1 MSPSPRRATPAH
13 VNNQAHVDQYAAG
26 RYRSPSQRFVNWRE
40 HRIARELL
48 AHSADAGSTHV
59 VDIPCGYGRFYPLY
73 KTMGYQV
80 TCLDR
85 SDAMIEWL
93 RSNQAQEQADRE
105 RVQRADILDRLPVD
119 TDVDLAVSIR
129 MFQHIPSRESRRQ
142 ALAVLAEAGNGPVL
156 MTYYDRRCLHYW
168 TKRMVRRLRGKRVGI
183 NMLSGRTM
191 DSDIESAG
199 LKVVRRKRLLWGL
212 HAQTWVLLE
221 WAKKPVRGV
230 QMALGGLLAERLL
243 QPATQLFAA
252 I

>member
-1 MSPSPRRATPAH
+1 MSSSPRRATPAH
-13 VNNQAHVDQYAAG
+13 VNNQAHVNRYAAD

-40 HRIARELL
+40 HGIARDLL
-48 AHSADAGSTHV
+48 THSARAGSTHV

-93 RSNQAQEQADRE
+93 RSNQALEHADRA
-105 RVQRADILDRLPVD
+105 RVERADILDHLPVGA
-119 TDVDLAVSIR
+119 DVDLAVSIR
-129 MFQHIPSRESRRQ
+129 MFQHIPSQESRRQ
-142 ALAVLAEAGNGPVL
+142 ALAVLAEAGNGRVL

-168 TKRMVRRLRGKRVGI
+168 SKRMVRRLRGKRVGI
-183 NMLSGRTM
+183 NMLSGRTI

-199 LKVVRRKRLLWGL
+199 LKVIRRKRLLWGL

-221 WAKKPVRGV
+221 RAVKPVRGA
-230 QMALGGLLAERLL
+230 QILLSSLLTERLL
-243 QPATQLFAA
+243 QPMTQLLAA
-252 I
+252 V